1 MPVANGRR
9 VAVIAG
15 CRTPFCKSGT
25 TLKDVRAV
33 DLARFVARELL
44 ERTNLDGA
52 DVNAV
57 IFGQVVPSALVP
69 NVAREVSLLPQF
81 PKEIPAYSLNRACA
95 SSGQAVANAY
105 DEIVLGD
112 AEVVLAGGVESLSD
126 IPILASRRLA
136 DILMEAS
143 KAKSF
148 GARLRTLSRIRP
160 RDLVPVSPAIAEPS
174 TGETMG
180 QSAEKMAKENHIS
193 RAAQDRWALRSHE
206 LAARGTD
213 DGRITAEIVPWFG
226 PGGRAGDGV
235 VTQDNGVRRDTSL
248 EQMAKLKPVFDRRY
262 GSVTAANSS
271 PLTDGASAVLVMSDS
286 AARALGYTP
295 LAYVRSYAVAAVDPG
310 WQLLQAPIFAV
321 PKALERAGIQWKEL
335 GVIEVHEAFAAQV
348 LSNLQGWAAKG
359 WEINED
365 IINVMGG
372 SIAIGHPF
380 GATGT
385 RLVTTLANEMA
396 RRDVQFGL
404 LSICAQG
411 GMGLAMVW
419 SAADGS
425 GRGAHLGARRRR
437 HRRRHFRLEERAGQ
451 QAFGRGEAGPARDV
465 RRVGARRRRAGRRLL
480 LVEAR
485 ELHRGGRHRG
495 VRPAHHRRGSR
506 AALGR
511 GPGNAGPGG
520 ALPQTDRRRDSR
532 RVPRRRTRV
541 RPRLRVPRGLRSPP
555 DPARPPGSAARHS
568 PGGGR
573 LPAAPPVD
581 WRPRGARHHPR
592 GQGRRRQ
599 EGVPFGH
606 RGRAGSSRHPQGRH
620 HRRGA
625 THGRRLAPASQ
636 AAGRVPRMAARRQP
650 TGPGLGLP
658 SRAEAGTRADARQLS
673 RAPRRVGGGG
683 AWAETRHGGGSE
695 ARGAAVRAAR
705 RH

>member
-1 MPVANGRR
+1 MPGADGRR

-25 TLKDVRAV
+25 VLKDARAV

-112 AEVVLAGGVESLSD
+112 ADVVLAGGVESLSD

-136 DILMEAS
+136 DILVEAS
-143 KAKSF
+143 KAKSL

-180 QSAEKMAKENHIS
+180 QSAEKMAKENHIA

-213 DGRITAEIVPWFG
+213 DGRIPAEIVPWF
-226 PGGRAGDGV
+226 PPPRGGRAGDGV
-235 VTQDNGVRRDTSL
+235 VTQDNGIRRDTSL
-248 EQMAKLKPVFDRRY
+248 EQMGKLKPVFDRRY

-271 PLTDGASAVLVMSDS
+271 PLTDGASAVLLMSDS
-286 AARALGYTP
+286 AARAHGYTP

-321 PKALERAGIQWKEL
+321 PKALERAGIQWKDL

-348 LSNLQGWAAKG
+348 LSNLQGWEALG

-385 RLVTTLANEMA
+385 RLVTTLANEMT

-411 GMGLAMVW
+411 GMGFAMV
-419 SAADGS
+419 
-425 GRGAHLGARRRR
+425 LERR
-437 HRRRHFRLEERAGQ
+437 
-451 QAFGRGEAGPARDV
+451 
-465 RRVGARRRRAGRRLL
+465 
-480 LVEAR
+480 
-485 ELHRGGRHRG
+485 
-495 VRPAHHRRGSR
+495 
-506 AALGR
+506 
-511 GPGNAGPGG
+511 
-520 ALPQTDRRRDSR
+520 
-532 RVPRRRTRV
+532 
-541 RPRLRVPRGLRSPP
+541 
-555 DPARPPGSAARHS
+555 
-568 PGGGR
+568 
-573 LPAAPPVD
+573 
-581 WRPRGARHHPR
+581 
-592 GQGRRRQ
+592 
-599 EGVPFGH
+599 
-606 RGRAGSSRHPQGRH
+606 
-620 HRRGA
+620 
-625 THGRRLAPASQ
+625 
-636 AAGRVPRMAARRQP
+636 
-650 TGPGLGLP
+650 
-658 SRAEAGTRADARQLS
+658 
-673 RAPRRVGGGG
+673 
-683 AWAETRHGGGSE
+683 
-695 ARGAAVRAAR
+695 
-705 RH
+705 